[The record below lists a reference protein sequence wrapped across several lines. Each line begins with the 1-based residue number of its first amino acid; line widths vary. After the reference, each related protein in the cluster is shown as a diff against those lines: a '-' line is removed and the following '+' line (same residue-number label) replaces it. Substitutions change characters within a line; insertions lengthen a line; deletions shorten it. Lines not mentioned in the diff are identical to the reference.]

1 MCQELAC
8 RRLAARIPPEH
19 LGRTDRVLIME
30 GQLTIRADQDPID
43 ILKQRNQEN
52 FGTNMIEEKVVLV
65 NEQDEAIGVEEKIR
79 AHLLGTLHRA
89 FSVFVVN
96 AAGQLLVQKRAL
108 TKYHSRGLWSNTCC
122 GHPRP
127 DEALENAARRRLS
140 EEMGFDSH
148 LTELFSFVY
157 RADLEDG
164 LIENEYDHVLVGC
177 FEGAPTPDPTEIAE
191 WKWVDLATLSVDIK
205 EHPESYTYWFRISF
219 DRFLR
224 AIAVQPNMAVGTAN
238 PVAGV

>member
-1 MCQELAC
+1 M
-8 RRLAARIPPEH
+8 
-19 LGRTDRVLIME
+19 
-30 GQLTIRADQDPID
+30 RAGQDPFE
-43 ILKQRNQEN
+43 ILKQRSQEN

-65 NEQDEAIGVEEKIR
+65 HEQDEAIGVEEKIS
-79 AHLLGTLHRA
+79 AHLLGALHRA

-96 AAGQLLVQKRAL
+96 AAGQLLAQKRAL

-127 DEALENAARRRLS
+127 DEALEKAARRRLS
-140 EEMGFDSH
+140 EEMRFDSH
-148 LTELFSFVY
+148 LTELFAFVY

-191 WKWVDLATLSVDIK
+191 WRWVDLATLSVDLK

-224 AIAVQPNMAVGTAN
+224 AVAVQLNMAVGPAS
-238 PVAGV
+238 PIAGV

>member
-1 MCQELAC
+1 M
-8 RRLAARIPPEH
+8 
-19 LGRTDRVLIME
+19 RVSQDLIE
-30 GQLTIRADQDPID
+30 
-43 ILKQRNQEN
+43 ILKQRSQEN
-52 FGTNMIEEKVVLV
+52 FGTKMTEEKVVLV
-65 NEQDEAIGVEEKIR
+65 NEQDEAIGIEDKTR
-79 AHLLGTLHRA
+79 AHLLGALHRA

-108 TKYHSRGLWSNTCC
+108 AKYHSRGLWSNTCC

-127 DEALENAARRRLS
+127 EEAIEKASQRRLR

-148 LTELFSFVY
+148 LSELFNFVY

-164 LIENEYDHVLVGC
+164 LIENEYDHVLVGW
-177 FEGAPTPDPTEIAE
+177 FEGIPEPDPTEVAD
-191 WKWVDLATLSVDIK
+191 WRWVDMATLSIDLK

-224 AIAVQPNMAVGTAN
+224 AVAPMQTNMAVGTASSIAN
-238 PVAGV
+238 V